1 MTETT
6 PEYVTKPQH
15 EGQPPLPEKEAVPP
29 PNTERARFSITFQG
43 ARQAC
48 LIRAGTANGY
58 IFSADVLKEAVT
70 LFEGRPCFTD
80 HADFS
85 FFGPSNRSVH
95 DLAGHIQNAHWSE
108 QTQGIVADI
117 HFYATASWLRELAEQ
132 AQNHEYFGLS
142 ADLWL
147 TRKEQTVQRITSVES
162 VDVVIH
168 PAAGG
173 TFAIPAEFA
182 QKGNHV
188 MPENL
193 SSTPIGDQTPIP
205 APPPAVPP
213 VQPDAAA
220 LQRQLALLTI
230 QTAGL
235 PQRTA
240 DALRAQYEAT
250 PCSPGELEQR
260 IALAKQI
267 EAARAELTAIQGL
280 GQIRTMDSIEK
291 VSLAF
296 QKLMGVEGAQNA
308 DVHRLTGIREFYDLL
323 TGDHERHG
331 VLHPERVN
339 FANVTTSTVTSIVA
353 NTLNKILLRAYE
365 MRFKWWQPIVTEV
378 DMTNMNTIK
387 WITLGGVADL
397 DTVAEGAAY
406 TEKSWGDA
414 EETSDFTKKGNYL
427 GITLEAIDRD
437 DVAAIRQLPRKLGIA
452 AARTLAAA
460 VAALFSGTSG
470 TGPLLAD
477 GVRLFSVATHANLL
491 TTALSADAWDAVI
504 QAMFKQAEHTSAKR
518 LGIRP
523 RYCLVPIELEKTAL
537 TIFASDKE
545 PGMMDNDANVRRM
558 SDAVITVPEWT
569 DASDWAA
576 AASPLDLE
584 GVCIGYRY
592 GRAPEIFVADSDL
605 TGSMFTNDEMRIKVR
620 FIYAVGIGDF
630 RALHKS
636 NVS

>member
-6 PEYVTKPQH
+6 PAYVTLATPPQ
-15 EGQPPLPEKEAVPP
+15 PDNA
-29 PNTERARFSITFQG
+29 ERCRLAISFQG
-43 ARQAC
+43 PTHAL
-48 LIRAGTANGY
+48 LIKVGQANGLT
-58 IFSADVLKEAVT
+58 FPQEVLQAAAP
-70 LFEGRPCFTD
+70 LFDSRPVFAD
-80 HADFS
+80 HAGGG
-85 FFGPSNRSVH
+85 FFGPEPRSVH

-108 QTQGIVADI
+108 QAQGIVGDI
-117 HFYATASWLRELAEQ
+117 EFYATATWLRDLAAQ

-147 TRKEQTVQRITSVES
+147 TRNEQTVQRITSVES

-182 QKGNHV
+182 QKGNHD
-188 MPENL
+188 MPENP
-193 SSTPIGDQTPIP
+193 TQTPAPQAP
-205 APPPAVPP
+205 APDPVPAPAP
-213 VQPDAAA
+213 VQPVQSVQLNADALA
-220 LQRQLALLTI
+220 RQLALLTI
-230 QTAGL
+230 QTSGL

-240 DALRAQYEAT
+240 DALRAQYEAS

-260 IALAKQI
+260 ITLAKQI

-280 GQIRTMDSIEK
+280 GQIRTLNSLDKID
-291 VSLAF
+291 LAF
-296 QKLMGVEGAQNA
+296 QKLVGVEVAQNA
-308 DVHRLTGIREFYDLL
+308 DVPRLSGIREFYDLM

-331 VLHPERVN
+331 VFRPDRVS
-339 FANVTTSTVTSIVA
+339 FANVTTSTITSIVA
-353 NTLNKILLRAYE
+353 NALNKVLLRAYE
-365 MRFKWWQPIVTEV
+365 MRYQWWKPIVTEM
-378 DMTNMNTIK
+378 DFPTMNTIK
-387 WITLGGVADL
+387 WITLGGIADL
-397 DTVAEGAAY
+397 DTVTEGAAY

-414 EETSDFTKKGNYL
+414 EETSEFVKKGNYL

-437 DVAAIRQLPRKLGIA
+437 DVAAIRQLPRKLGIS

-460 VAALFSGTSG
+460 IAALFSGTSG

-491 TTALSADAWDAVI
+491 TAALTADNWDAVI
-504 QAMFKQAEHTSAKR
+504 QAMFKQTEHTSAKR

-523 RYCLVPIELEKTAL
+523 RYCLVPIELEKMAL
-537 TIFASDKE
+537 TIFTSPDE
-545 PGMMDNDANVRRM
+545 PGTTDRDINVRRQ

-584 GVCIGYRY
+584 GVCIGYRH

-620 FIYAVGIGDF
+620 FVYAVGIGDF
-630 RALHKS
+630 RALHKN
-636 NVS
+636 NVT